1 MKHNADTL
9 RNVILSCD
17 SIRDA
22 RNLSHVSSDC
32 CHRASRASLTAREA
46 PCTHVCHMRV
56 HSAKHRVPTALIIM
70 KGPRATT
77 HHRLLTPRPARL
89 VWYSSADTSPG
100 STRTMLPGSRQDR
113 FIHPLL
119 ALPPCIACACSPNSC
134 MPLATS
140 RASCMYP
147 VSSCSLAT
155 IASAPSRCTHSRHS
169 TVRGR
174 PNSGGTPIC
183 RNCSNASSPTL
194 HFPQQS
200 QQRPARRGMFAS
212 PRVPL
217 HLQRAPA

>member
-9 RNVILSCD
+9 KVILSCD

-32 CHRASRASLTAREA
+32 CYRASRASLTAREA

-100 STRTMLPGSRQDR
+100 STRTMLPESRQDR

-174 PNSGGTPIC
+174 PNCGGTPILETAAMPAL
-183 RNCSNASSPTL
+183 RRSTSASVARSREFSPST
-194 HFPQQS
+194 HK
-200 QQRPARRGMFAS
+200 RARC
-212 PRVPL
+212 L
-217 HLQRAPA
+217 

>member
-1 MKHNADTL
+1 MSFCL
-9 RNVILSCD
+9 VILSKTPGICY
-17 SIRDA
+17 
-22 RNLSHVSSDC
+22 
-32 CHRASRASLTAREA
+32 RASRASLTAREA

-174 PNSGGTPIC
+174 PNCGGTPIC

-194 HFPQQS
+194 HF
-200 QQRPARRGMFAS
+200 RKRCTFK
-212 PRVPL
+212 RVLAKHTQTRTLPVTVCNSTL
-217 HLQRAPA
+217 